1 MGLQVSRR
9 GLLRSAAG
17 SVAAGAALGGVAAPP
32 AAADAQPAAA
42 APPAVVPG
50 QAGPLA
56 DAEYASGFDG
66 LRVLPDDGRYQTL
79 SQGFN
84 QRFTSE
90 PRYIQL
96 ITDDDS
102 AVAAVREALKHDLR
116 PTIRGGGHCY
126 EDFVENTGGA
136 ILDVSTMKGIHR
148 TEDKY
153 GRPAYCVESG
163 STNWDMYCQLFRRYG
178 VTAPGGSCYSVGVGG
193 HICGGG
199 YGVLSRRNGLI
210 VDHLVQVDVVTVR
223 GGEVE
228 VTCAHRS
235 DPPMSDTGQLFWA
248 HTGGGGGNFGMVLRY
263 YFTGALPTPPARVWL
278 SSIAWPWAE
287 ILKKPGDFA
296 RLLKNFGE
304 FFARHSGPDESV
316 YQDLFSILKLTHKTN
331 GNLALG
337 SHWMRDETGPLD
349 EYLAAIQEGL
359 STEPIVL
366 TDLAASA
373 GAQFQPQMSALS
385 PVSAVSVVE
394 KRRQMPWFQ
403 ETMTVNGSGP
413 NQRGKYKSAYHRKP
427 FTDQQI
433 AALWHWLTKDV
444 EGVDLTQTLCQ
455 VDSYGC
461 RTNAVAPTETA
472 VPQRDSI
479 MKLQYQ
485 TYWTM
490 PAQDEAHLKFMR
502 AFYEDVYR
510 KTGGVPEISDA
521 RHDRTTDGCYVNYP
535 DIDLGVAT
543 ERAPKYPR
551 LYYKQ
556 NYARLQQTKRLWD
569 PRNVFH
575 HAQSIIP

>member
-9 GLLRSAAG
+9 GLLRGAAG
-17 SVAAGAALGGVAAPP
+17 SVALGTAVGAADS
-32 AAADAQPAAA
+32 AAADAPALAL
-42 APPAVVPG
+42 PHP
-50 QAGPLA
+50 AGPVTAEAA
-56 DAEYASGFDG
+56 DAFDD
-66 LRVLPDDGRYQTL
+66 LRVLPGDGRYQTL

-84 QRFTSE
+84 QRFSSE

-96 ITDDDS
+96 ITDDES
-102 AVAAVREALKHDLR
+102 AVTGLRDALRHDLR

-136 ILDVSTMKGIHR
+136 ILDVSTMKGIGR
-148 TEDKY
+148 GRDKY

-163 STNWDMYCQLFRRYG
+163 ATNWDMYCQLFRKYG

-223 GGEVE
+223 GGRVE
-228 VTCAHRS
+228 VTSAHRD
-235 DPPMSDTGQLFWA
+235 DPADSAAGHLFWA
-248 HTGGGGGNFGMVLRY
+248 HTGGGGGNFGLVVRY
-263 YFTGALPTPPARVWL
+263 YFTGELPTPPARVWL
-278 SSIAWPWAE
+278 SSLSWPWAE
-287 ILKKPGDFA
+287 LVKKPKDFT
-296 RLLKNFGE
+296 RLLRNFGE
-304 FFARHSGPDESV
+304 FFAAHSGPQEQV

-331 GNLALG
+331 GNLVLS
-337 SHWMRDETGPLD
+337 SHWMRDDTAPLD
-349 EYLAAIQEGL
+349 AYLAAMQRGL
-359 STEPIVL
+359 STRPTVVS
-366 TDLAASA
+366 DLAA
-373 GAQFQPQMSALS
+373 GVEFEP
-385 PVSAVSVVE
+385 AVQ

-433 AALWHWLTKDV
+433 DAIWTWLTKDDPAA
-444 EGVDLTQTLCQ
+444 DLTQTLLQ

-461 RTNAVAPTETA
+461 RINTVDPQATA

-490 PAQDEAHLKFMR
+490 PAQDEAHLKFLR
-502 AFYEDVYR
+502 GFYEDVYR
-510 KTGGVPEISDA
+510 TTGGVPEISDA
-521 RHDRTTDGCYVNYP
+521 AHDRDTDGCYVNYP
-535 DIDLGVAT
+535 DVDLGVAS
-543 ERAPKYPR
+543 EPAPRYPR
-551 LYYKQ
+551 LYYKE
-556 NYARLQQTKRLWD
+556 NYARLQWAKRLWD
-569 PRNVFH
+569 PHNVFH
-575 HAQSIIP
+575 HSQSIVP

>member
-1 MGLQVSRR
+1 MSTHVSRR
-9 GLLRSAAG
+9 GLLRGAAG
-17 SVAAGAALGGVAAPP
+17 TVAAGAALSGTGMPSASADAGPVDAAAVDAAPAGSALAAVRPPHDP
-32 AAADAQPAAA
+32 AHDL
-42 APPAVVPG
+42 
-50 QAGPLA
+50 AG
-56 DAEYASGFDG
+56 S
-66 LRVLPDDGRYQTL
+66 RVLPGDGRYETL

-96 ITDDDS
+96 ITDDES
-102 AVAAVREALKHDLR
+102 AVGALREALGRGLR

-126 EDFVENTGGA
+126 ENFVENTGGA
-136 ILDVSTMKGIHR
+136 ILDLSTMKGVSR
-148 TEDKY
+148 TRDKY
-153 GRPAYCVESG
+153 GRIAYCVDG
-163 STNWDMYCQLFRRYG
+163 GATLWDSYTQLFRKYG
-178 VTAPGGSCYSVGVGG
+178 LVAPGGSCYSVGAGG

-223 GGEVE
+223 DGRVE

-235 DPPMSDTGQLFWA
+235 DSADSPTGQLFWA
-248 HTGGGGGNFGMVLRY
+248 HTGGGGGNFGIVMRY
-263 YFTGALPTPPARVWL
+263 YFTEDLPTPPARVWL

-287 ILKKPGDFA
+287 ILKNPDDFT
-296 RLLKNFGE
+296 RLLQNFGN
-304 FFARHSGPDESV
+304 FFAAHSGPDEPV
-316 YQDLFSILKLTHKTN
+316 YQDLFSILKLTHKAN
-331 GNLALG
+331 GNLGLS
-337 SHWMRDETGPLD
+337 SHWMRDETASLD
-349 EYLAAIQEGL
+349 EYLAAIQDG
-359 STEPIVL
+359 VL
-366 TDLAASA
+366 TQPIDLTDAAA
-373 GAQFQPQMSALS
+373 GAGAEFIPG
-385 PVSAVSVVE
+385 PE

-427 FTDQQI
+427 FTDYQI
-433 AALWHWLTKDV
+433 AALWKWLTKDV
-444 EGVDLTQTLCQ
+444 PDTDMTQTLCQ

-461 RTNAVAPTETA
+461 RTNAVDPTATA

-490 PAQDEAHLKFMR
+490 PAQDDAHLAYMK

-510 KTGGVPEISDA
+510 PTGGVPEISDA
-521 RHDRTTDGCYVNYP
+521 THDRDTDGCYVNYP

-543 ERAPKYPR
+543 DPAPKYPQ
-551 LYYKQ
+551 LYYKE
-556 NYARLQQTKRLWD
+556 NYERLQTAKRLWD
-569 PRNVFH
+569 PRNIFH